1 MSKKLRFDLDV
12 DASALLAANPE
23 AFYSKAYLS
32 EENIAENYRLLP
44 GVKSKTK
51 LATVLFGN
59 VLQSSTCPFDAP
71 TDDLSAV
78 EIDVC
83 ALSAMAQICQFD
95 LEQSFVALQM
105 TKGSNG
111 DFSVASFMDFYWN
124 QMAKQIGQDIEL
136 IRWQGDTTSENATL
150 ALCDGY
156 IKGLLADSTVVDVA
170 NTTVNA
176 GNVLTELA
184 KIFAAAPAAIIRKKA
199 DLRLYVST
207 NVANAYELAAASG
220 NTMTYV
226 TTPLAL
232 TYLGV
237 KVVACEG
244 MSDNTIVLTLKDNL
258 IYAFDAES
266 DSKALKAVNL
276 SDTVAEPYIRT
287 RANMKVGFAVVNP
300 SEVVFYNVCF
310 D

>member
-1 MSKKLRFDLDV
+1 MSKNLRFDLDV

-23 AFYSKAYLS
+23 AFFSKAYLS
-32 EENIAENYRLLP
+32 EENIADNYRLLP
-44 GVKSKTK
+44 GIKSKTK

-59 VLQSSTCPFDAP
+59 ILQSSTCPFDAP

-111 DFSVASFMDFYWN
+111 DFTVASFMDFYWN
-124 QMAKQIGQDIEL
+124 TMAKQIGQDIEL
-136 IRWQGDTTSENATL
+136 IRWQGDTESENTTL

-156 IKGLLADSTVVDVA
+156 IKGLLADATVVDVA
-170 NTTVNA
+170 NVSITSS
-176 GNVLTELA
+176 NVLAQLA
-184 KIFAAAPAAIIRKKA
+184 LIFAAAPSAIIRRKS

-207 NVANAYELAAASG
+207 NVANAYELAAAQG
-220 NTMTYV
+220 NTLTYV
-226 TTPLAL
+226 TTPLNL

-237 KVVACEG
+237 NVVVCEG
-244 MSDNTIVLTLKDNL
+244 MPDNTAVLTLKDNL
-258 IYAFDAES
+258 LYCFDAEG
-266 DSKALKAVNL
+266 DSKALRAVNL

-287 RANMKVGFAVVNP
+287 RANMKVGFHHVNGAEIVLY
-300 SEVVFYNVCF
+300 S
-310 D
+310 

>member
-23 AFYSKAYLS
+23 AFFSKAYLG

-59 VLQSSTCPFDAP
+59 ILQSSTCPFDAP

-111 DFSVASFMDFYWN
+111 DFTVASFMDFYWN
-124 QMAKQIGQDIEL
+124 TMAKQIGQDIEL
-136 IRWQGDTTSENATL
+136 IRWQGDTTSGNATL

-156 IKGLLADSTVVDVA
+156 IKNLLADATVVDVA
-170 NTTVNA
+170 NTTVNS
-176 GNVLTELA
+176 GNVLAQLA
-184 KIFAAAPAAIIRKKA
+184 LIFAAAPASIIRKKA

-207 NVANAYELAAASG
+207 NIANAYELAAASG

-237 KVVACEG
+237 KVVVCEG
-244 MSDNTIVLTLKDNL
+244 MPNDTAVLTLKDNL
-258 IYAFDAES
+258 LYAFDAEG
-266 DSKALKAVNL
+266 DDKALKAVNL

-287 RANMKVGFAVVNP
+287 RANMKVGFVHVNGAEIVLY
-300 SEVVFYNVCF
+300 S
-310 D
+310 

>member
-32 EENIAENYRLLP
+32 QEDIAENYRLLP

-59 VLQSSTCPFDAP
+59 VLQSSTCPFEAP
-71 TDDLSAV
+71 ADDLSAV

-111 DFSVASFMDFYWN
+111 DFTVASFMDFYWN
-124 QMAKQIGQDIEL
+124 TMAKQIGEDLEL
-136 IRWQGDTTSENATL
+136 IRWQGDTDSEDATL

-156 IKGLLADSTVVDVA
+156 IKGLLADADVEDVG

-176 GNVLTELA
+176 SNVLTELA
-184 KIFAAAPAAIIRKKA
+184 KIFAAAPASIIRKKA

-207 NVANAYELAAASG
+207 NIAQAYELAAASG
-220 NTMTYV
+220 NTLTFV

-237 KVVACEG
+237 KVVVCEG
-244 MSDNTIVLTLKDNL
+244 LPSDHAVLTLKDNL
-258 IYAFDAES
+258 LYAFDAEG
-266 DSKALKAVNL
+266 DDKALKAINL

-287 RANMKVGFAVVNP
+287 RANMKVGFTHVNGAEIVLY
-300 SEVVFYNVCF
+300 S
-310 D
+310 

>member
-1 MSKKLRFDLDV
+1 MSRKLRFDLDV
-12 DASALLAANPE
+12 DSSALLAANPE
-23 AFYSKAYLS
+23 AFYSKAYLG
-32 EENIAENYRLLP
+32 EESLADNYRLLP

-59 VLQSSTCPFDAP
+59 ILQSSSCPFEAP

-95 LEQSFVALQM
+95 AEQSFLALQM
-105 TKGSNG
+105 AKGSNG
-111 DFSVASFMDFYWN
+111 DFTVASFMDFYWN
-124 QMAKQIGQDIEL
+124 EMAKKIGEDIEL
-136 IRWQGDTTSENATL
+136 IRWQGNTSSQNATL

-156 IKGLLADSTVVDVA
+156 IKGLLADAAVIDVDNATV
-170 NTTVNA
+170 TSS
-176 GNVLTELA
+176 NVLAELA
-184 KIFAAAPAAIIRKKA
+184 KIFAAAPADIIRKKA

-207 NVANAYELAAASG
+207 NIANAYELAAAQG

-237 KVVACEG
+237 KVVVCEG
-244 MSDNTIVLTLKDNL
+244 MPANTAVLTLKDNL
-258 IYAFDAES
+258 VYSFDAEG

-287 RANMKVGFAVVNP
+287 RANMKVGFHHVNGGEIVLY
-300 SEVVFYNVCF
+300 S
-310 D
+310 

>member
-23 AFYSKAYLS
+23 AFFSKAYLS

-111 DFSVASFMDFYWN
+111 DFTVASFMDFYWN
-124 QMAKQIGQDIEL
+124 TMAKQIGQDIEL
-136 IRWQGDTTSENATL
+136 IRWQGNTASENATL

-156 IKGLLADSTVVDVA
+156 IKGLLADATVVDVN
-170 NTTVNA
+170 NTTVTA
-176 GNVLTELA
+176 SNVLAELA

-207 NVANAYELAAASG
+207 NIANAYELAAATG

-237 KVVACEG
+237 KVVVCEG
-244 MSDNTIVLTLKDNL
+244 MPNDHAVLTLKDNL
-258 IYAFDAES
+258 LYAFDAEG
-266 DSKALKAVNL
+266 DDKALKAVNL

-287 RANMKVGFAVVNP
+287 RANMKVGFVHVNGAEIVLY
-300 SEVVFYNVCF
+300 S
-310 D
+310 

>member
-44 GVKSKTK
+44 GIKSKTK
-51 LATVLFGN
+51 LATILFGN
-59 VLQSSTCPFDAP
+59 VLQSSSCPFESP
-71 TDDLSAV
+71 SDDLSAV

-111 DFSVASFMDFYWN
+111 DFTVASFMDFYWN
-124 QMAKQIGQDIEL
+124 EMAKQIGQDIEL
-136 IRWQGDTTSENATL
+136 IRWQGDTSIPPAAGVV

-156 IKGLLADSTVVDVA
+156 IKNLLADDNVVDVA
-170 NTTVNA
+170 NTTVDSS
-176 GNVLTELA
+176 NVLAQLA
-184 KIFAAAPAAIIRKKA
+184 LIFAAAPASIIRKKA

-207 NVANAYELAAASG
+207 NIANAYELAAAAG

-237 KVVACEG
+237 KVVVCEG
-244 MSDNTIVLTLKDNL
+244 MPNDTAVLTLKDNL
-258 IYAFDAES
+258 LYAFDAEG
-266 DSKALKAVNL
+266 DDKALKAVNL

-287 RANMKVGFAVVNP
+287 RANMKVGFHHVNGA
-300 SEVVFYNVCF
+300 EVVLYS
-310 D
+310 

>member
-23 AFYSKAYLS
+23 AFYSKAYLG
-32 EENIAENYRLLP
+32 EENLAENYRLLP
-44 GVKSKTK
+44 GIKSKTK
-51 LATVLFGN
+51 LATVVFGN
-59 VLQSSTCPFDAP
+59 VLQASTCPFDAP

-83 ALSAMAQICQFD
+83 ALSAMAQVCQFD

-111 DFSVASFMDFYWN
+111 DFTVASFMDFYWN

-136 IRWQGDTTSENATL
+136 IRWQGDTASGNATL

-156 IKGLLADSTVVDVA
+156 IKGLLADSAVIDVA
-170 NTTVNA
+170 NTTVTA
-176 GNVLTELA
+176 SNVLAELA
-184 KIFAAAPAAIIRKKA
+184 KVFAAAPAAIIRKKA

-226 TTPLAL
+226 TTPLEL

-237 KVVACEG
+237 KVVVCEG
-244 MSDNTIVLTLKDNL
+244 MPNDHAVLCLKDSL
-258 IYAFDAES
+258 LYAFDAEG
-266 DSKALKAVNL
+266 DDKALKAVNL

-287 RANMKVGFAVVNP
+287 RANMKVGFHHVNGAQIVLY
-300 SEVVFYNVCF
+300 S
-310 D
+310 

>member
-1 MSKKLRFDLDV
+1 MSKNLKFDLDV

-23 AFYSKAYLS
+23 AFFSKAYLS
-32 EENIAENYRLLP
+32 EENIADNYRLLP
-44 GVKSKTK
+44 GIKSKTK

-59 VLQSSTCPFDAP
+59 ILQSSTCPFDAP

-111 DFSVASFMDFYWN
+111 DFTVASFMDFYWN
-124 QMAKQIGQDIEL
+124 TMAKQIGQDIEL
-136 IRWQGDTTSENATL
+136 IRWQGDTESENTTL

-156 IKGLLADSTVVDVA
+156 IKGLLADATVVDVA
-170 NTTVNA
+170 NTTVNS
-176 GNVLTELA
+176 GNVLAQLA
-184 KIFAAAPAAIIRKKA
+184 LIFAAAPSAIIRRKS

-207 NVANAYELAAASG
+207 NVANAYELAAAQG
-220 NTMTYV
+220 NTLTYV
-226 TTPLAL
+226 TTPLNL

-237 KVVACEG
+237 NVVVCEG
-244 MSDNTIVLTLKDNL
+244 MPDNTAVLTLKDNL
-258 IYAFDAES
+258 LYCFDAEG
-266 DSKALKAVNL
+266 DSKALRAVNL

-287 RANMKVGFAVVNP
+287 RANMKVGFHHVNGAEIVLY
-300 SEVVFYNVCF
+300 S
-310 D
+310 

>member
-1 MSKKLRFDLDV
+1 MSRKLRFDLDV

-32 EENIAENYRLLP
+32 EESIADNYRLLP
-44 GVKSKTK
+44 GVKDKTK
-51 LATVLFGN
+51 LATVLFSQP
-59 VLQSSTCPFDAP
+59 LQASNCSFSAP
-71 TDDLSAV
+71 DDDLSAV
-78 EIDVC
+78 EIQVC
-83 ALSAMAQICQFD
+83 ALSSLAQICQFD
-95 LEQSFVALQM
+95 LEQSFLALQM
-105 TKGSNG
+105 AKGSNG
-111 DFSVASFMDFYWN
+111 DFTVASFMDFYWN
-124 QMAKQIGQDIEL
+124 ELAKAIGQDIEL
-136 IRWQGDTTSENATL
+136 IRWQGDTTSENSTL

-156 IKGLLADSTVVDVA
+156 IKGLLADSTVIDVN

-184 KIFAAAPAAIIRKKA
+184 KIFAAAPAAIIRKKT

-207 NVANAYELAAASG
+207 NVANAYELAAATG

-237 KVVACEG
+237 KVVVCEG
-244 MSDNTIVLTLKDNL
+244 MPNDTAVLALKGSL
-258 IYAFDAES
+258 IYAFDAEG

-287 RANMKVGFAVVNP
+287 RANMKVGFTHVNGAQIVLY
-300 SEVVFYNVCF
+300 S
-310 D
+310 

>member
-23 AFYSKAYLS
+23 AFYSKAYLG
-32 EENIAENYRLLP
+32 EENLAENYRLLP
-44 GVKSKTK
+44 GIKSKTK
-51 LATVLFGN
+51 LATVVFGN
-59 VLQSSTCPFDAP
+59 VLQASTCPFDAP

-83 ALSAMAQICQFD
+83 ALSAMAQVCQFD

-111 DFSVASFMDFYWN
+111 DFTVASFMDFYWN

-136 IRWQGDTTSENATL
+136 IRWQGDTESANATL

-156 IKGLLADSTVVDVA
+156 IKGLLADATVIDVA
-170 NTTVNA
+170 NTTVTA
-176 GNVLTELA
+176 SNVLAELA
-184 KIFAAAPAAIIRKKA
+184 KVFAAAPAAIIRKKA

-226 TTPLAL
+226 TTPLEL

-237 KVVACEG
+237 KVVVCEG
-244 MSDNTIVLTLKDNL
+244 MPNDHAVLCLKDSL
-258 IYAFDAES
+258 LYAFDAEG
-266 DSKALKAVNL
+266 DDKALKAVNL

-287 RANMKVGFAVVNP
+287 RANMKVGFHHVNGAQIVLY
-300 SEVVFYNVCF
+300 S
-310 D
+310 

>member
-1 MSKKLRFDLDV
+1 MSRKLRFDLDV

-23 AFYSKAYLS
+23 AFYSKAYLA
-32 EENIAENYRLLP
+32 EESIADNYRLLP

-59 VLQSSTCPFDAP
+59 VLQASSCPFDAP

-95 LEQSFVALQM
+95 LEQSFLALQM
-105 TKGSNG
+105 AKGSNG
-111 DFSVASFMDFYWN
+111 DFTVASFMDFYWN
-124 QMAKQIGQDIEL
+124 EMAKQIGEDIEL

-170 NTTVNA
+170 NTTVTSS
-176 GNVLTELA
+176 NVLAELA
-184 KIFAAAPAAIIRKKA
+184 KVFAAAPADIIRKKA

-237 KVVACEG
+237 KVVVCEG
-244 MSDNTIVLTLKDNL
+244 MPADTAVLTLKDNL
-258 IYAFDAES
+258 IYAFDAEG
-266 DSKALKAVNL
+266 DDKALKAVNL

-287 RANMKVGFAVVNP
+287 RANMKVGFVHVNGA
-300 SEVVFYNVCF
+300 EVVLYS
-310 D
+310 

>member
-1 MSKKLRFDLDV
+1 
-12 DASALLAANPE
+12 LAANPE

-32 EENIAENYRLLP
+32 EESLADNYRLLP
-44 GVKSKTK
+44 GVKDKTK
-51 LATVLFGN
+51 LATVLFSQP
-59 VLQSSTCPFDAP
+59 LQASNCSFSAP
-71 TDDLSAV
+71 DDDLSAV
-78 EIDVC
+78 EIQVC
-83 ALSAMAQICQFD
+83 ALSSMAQICQFD
-95 LEQSFVALQM
+95 LEQSFLALQM
-105 TKGSNG
+105 AKGSNG
-111 DFSVASFMDFYWN
+111 DFTVASFMDFYWN
-124 QMAKQIGQDIEL
+124 EMAKAIGQDLEL

-156 IKGLLADSTVVDVA
+156 IKGLLADATVIDVA

-184 KIFAAAPAAIIRKKA
+184 KIFAVAPAAIVRKKA

-207 NVANAYELAAASG
+207 NVANAYELAAATG

-237 KVVACEG
+237 KVVVCEG
-244 MSDNTIVLTLKDNL
+244 MPNDTAVLALKDSL
-258 IYAFDAES
+258 IYAFDAEG

-276 SDTVAEPYIRT
+276 ADTVAEPYIRT
-287 RANMKVGFAVVNP
+287 RANMKVGFVHVNGAEIVLY
-300 SEVVFYNVCF
+300 S
-310 D
+310 

>member
-23 AFYSKAYLS
+23 AFYSKAYLG
-32 EENIAENYRLLP
+32 EENLAENYRLLP
-44 GVKSKTK
+44 GIKSKTK
-51 LATVLFGN
+51 LATVVFGN
-59 VLQSSTCPFDAP
+59 VLQASTCPFDAP

-83 ALSAMAQICQFD
+83 ALSAMAQVCQFD

-111 DFSVASFMDFYWN
+111 DFTVASFMDFYWN
-124 QMAKQIGQDIEL
+124 TMAKQIGQDIEL
-136 IRWQGDTTSENATL
+136 IRWQGDTESANATL

-156 IKGLLADSTVVDVA
+156 IKGLLADSAVIDVA
-170 NTTVNA
+170 NTTVTA
-176 GNVLTELA
+176 SNVLAELA
-184 KIFAAAPAAIIRKKA
+184 KVFAAAPAAIIRKKA

-226 TTPLAL
+226 TTPLEL

-237 KVVACEG
+237 KVVVCEG
-244 MSDNTIVLTLKDNL
+244 MPNDHAVLCLKDSL
-258 IYAFDAES
+258 LYAFDAEG
-266 DSKALKAVNL
+266 DDKALKAVNL

-287 RANMKVGFAVVNP
+287 RANMKVGFHHVNGAQIVLY
-300 SEVVFYNVCF
+300 S
-310 D
+310 

>member
-12 DASALLAANPE
+12 DPTALLAANPE

-32 EENIAENYRLLP
+32 EENIADNYRLLP

-59 VLQSSTCPFDAP
+59 VLQASSCPFDAP

-124 QMAKQIGQDIEL
+124 EMAKQIGQDIEL
-136 IRWQGDTTSENATL
+136 IRWQGDTTSLDTTL

-156 IKGLLADSTVVDVA
+156 EKVLCANESVSGLYNGAINS
-170 NTTVNA
+170 
-176 GNVLTELA
+176 GNVLTQLA
-184 KIFAAAPAAIIRKKA
+184 AVFAAAPSAIIRKKA

-237 KVVACEG
+237 KVVVCEG

-258 IYAFDAES
+258 IYAFDAEG
-266 DSKALKAVNL
+266 DDKALRAVNL

-287 RANMKVGFAVVNP
+287 RANMKVGFTVVNP
-300 SEVVFYNVCF
+300 AEVVFYNVCF

>member
-1 MSKKLRFDLDV
+1 MSRKLRFDLDV

-32 EENIAENYRLLP
+32 EESIADNYRLLP
-44 GVKSKTK
+44 GVKDKTK
-51 LATVLFGN
+51 LATVLFSQP
-59 VLQSSTCPFDAP
+59 LQASNCSFSAP
-71 TDDLSAV
+71 DDDLSAV
-78 EIDVC
+78 EIQVC
-83 ALSAMAQICQFD
+83 ALSSLAQICQFD
-95 LEQSFVALQM
+95 LEQSFLALQM
-105 TKGSNG
+105 AKGSNG
-111 DFSVASFMDFYWN
+111 DFTVASFMDFYWN
-124 QMAKQIGQDIEL
+124 ELAKAIGQDIEL
-136 IRWQGDTTSENATL
+136 IRWQGDTTSENSTL

-156 IKGLLADSTVVDVA
+156 IKGLLADATVVDVN

-184 KIFAAAPAAIIRKKA
+184 KIFAAAPAAIIRKKT

-207 NVANAYELAAASG
+207 NVANAYELAAATG

-237 KVVACEG
+237 KVVVCEG
-244 MSDNTIVLTLKDNL
+244 MPVDTAVLTLKDNL
-258 IYAFDAES
+258 IYAFDAEG

-276 SDTVAEPYIRT
+276 ADTVAEPYIRT
-287 RANMKVGFAVVNP
+287 RANMKVGFTHVNGA
-300 SEVVFYNVCF
+300 EVVLYS
-310 D
+310 